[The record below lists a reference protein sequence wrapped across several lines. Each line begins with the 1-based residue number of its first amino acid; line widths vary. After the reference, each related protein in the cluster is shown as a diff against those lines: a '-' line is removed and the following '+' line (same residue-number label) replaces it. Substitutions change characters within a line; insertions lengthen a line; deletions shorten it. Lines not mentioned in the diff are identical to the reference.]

1 LYDLQRLGV
10 PVVPTVWARRGER
23 HTLAEIRHERG
34 WHEVVLKPARGA
46 ASHDVAHVRA
56 DGDALSAGQARL
68 DALLAAEDALIQ
80 PYLGSVASYGERAL
94 IFLGGRYSHTVVKK
108 PFDRAFLVGDDPSM
122 MVAATSDE
130 VAVASAAVAAV
141 PGKPLYARVDLL
153 QDDDGRVCVSE
164 LELIEPG
171 LYFAV
176 HEPASAAFADLVE
189 RELDALKSTA

>member
-1 LYDLQRLGV
+1 M
-10 PVVPTVWARRGER
+10 
-23 HTLAEIRHERG
+23 
-34 WHEVVLKPARGA
+34 VLKPARGA
-46 ASHDVAHVRA
+46 ASHDIAHVRA

-153 QDDDGRVCVSE
+153 RDRRRPRLRERARTDRAGTLLRRTRTGE
-164 LELIEPG
+164 R
-171 LYFAV
+171 
-176 HEPASAAFADLVE
+176 AFADLVE